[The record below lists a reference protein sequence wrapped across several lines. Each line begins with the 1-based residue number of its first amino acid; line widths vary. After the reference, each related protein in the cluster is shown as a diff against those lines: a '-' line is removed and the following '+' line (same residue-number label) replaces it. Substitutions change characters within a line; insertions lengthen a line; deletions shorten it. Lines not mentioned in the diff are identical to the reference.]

1 MDYIK
6 SKLKEAREAID
17 KKDYKTALENCN
29 EIVQYDDKNYMIH
42 LFLGV
47 SNFNLNNLT
56 AAEKSY
62 NTAFKLQKIPAPLRG
77 LVELYNRTNENDKL
91 SNTLKEL
98 IPLTSDEQKKK
109 ETIFRLIEISGIL
122 KDYKTTID
130 FISPILF
137 ENEKSRNDDNEQ
149 SKTDRIKLLEKFEE
163 ANYQYY
169 LNTLK
174 TKIDEKLREKNIPI
188 VDYSKSHVLGAI
200 QHTPEQKQERDKIE
214 FELNKSLIN
223 NFNLKVYEE
232 LLSKNNMD
240 ILTNEQMIR
249 IYTHFIQILIG
260 KRRIYSSEEN
270 KDEEKQKQLRKEI
283 KENCE
288 RMNELLS
295 TPIYS
300 LETLINL
307 LEEQFDFND
316 DDDDIDGNDSNQ
328 EAVVGLNNQNNQLY
342 EKINEIST
350 TLTNKYPN
358 RGLGWIGLG
367 FYKVFK
373 LKDYSEQSKQLIE
386 KGFSNAGSTD
396 SLLGYLALSKWYLKV
411 ENHERVRDIVK
422 KSMIVYDQK
431 QKAVGGADYFNNI
444 FIKLQLILVES
455 LSFNCNFELA
465 SSLLESLIKK
475 FPIHFNSLTFSQSK
489 LNFYSIKDYK
499 KSKELFES
507 IVNNNNNN
515 NNSNNSNN
523 NNNDINSNDNKL
535 KNKKIIEL
543 SNVYLVWLKI
553 LLKESKESLIKSK
566 DRLKEIIELNG
577 ETGNDYLNYY
587 VYGLI
592 LIELNRDGGV
602 ESCSGSCDDSFIIQQ
617 FLKSAKLNSNHSDT
631 FAKLGTLY
639 KKIGQKERSKK
650 CYQKSLQLDILN
662 GEAGFELGE
671 IYAESGQTSL
681 VMSLYKEITD
691 FCLSPKQIKR
701 FPINVV
707 KCSWAFYRLAIYQ
720 MDNKDIHNSVV
731 SLLNAIKGEPLNESY
746 WRTLAEAYRRQFKYV
761 AALKSLKKAEE
772 ILDNENRIA
781 TDINFQIATLSKTLG
796 LYDDAINEY
805 DRVLKQLEN
814 NVPSLKGKAECL
826 LQLSIEQYKFRNFRQ
841 SLIHLQLAESS
852 IKIALE
858 KENNFHS
865 LWRLY
870 ADISSYFLNLP
881 NDNDNNNNNN
891 NYDYLIEKSKQS
903 SNAYFNCVRI
913 HSNAHSLQDLSIGYY
928 NQYIIYK
935 NYLKQYQQEKNLKVT
950 KEETENLLKSSIK
963 CVVEA
968 LNLSPSDPMLW
979 NLLGVVLMDKFPAQ
993 SQHALIRS
1001 IQLDSSK
1008 SEPYNNLTLLYFE
1021 YGFIEQSDK
1030 SLMIAKNNNI
1040 DSIISW
1046 SLQGLIN
1053 EVKSSNN
1060 NNNNSNKDNNSS
1072 TGREDYNYIDN
1083 ALESSPIGQGLLGYG
1098 ITSLLEG
1105 YSETSYSVLYKYVEL
1120 NPNSIEGNN
1129 SLALVYSHQN
1139 DYENSEKHFK
1149 SALNLLS
1156 NSKTTTKNSSNNNES
1171 KITLNNNNSNCSIGS
1186 ILFSDKPLNDGIEF
1200 SNDEK
1205 LKYVKINLSRTQYH
1219 LGKFDEALETIKPYI
1234 TTTIAATSEPS
1245 LSNSILFELVSLIYC
1260 KLNKL
1265 NESIDA
1271 MKKAISQIPKS
1282 LETATIRKKNLLYT
1296 LAKIQYSCSGGNKQI
1311 DTIVKTLEAI
1321 ISIDKR
1327 FYKAWYYLAAV
1338 YIDCG
1343 KNDLAKNVLIKLQT
1357 TVEQLESNSYLLLSK
1372 IHLLNNEIEEAR
1384 KQLQKLIHLF
1394 PLDPIGWTSLAEL
1407 EMKYFINNNNNNN
1420 NNNHSSSN
1428 NDPCNLPLSLLN
1440 HSLNKKQHQE
1450 YSGMGQLSVGPDHKV
1465 LQPPTIKEL
1474 EIIAKANLY
1483 DLQSPWTKCLDNAI
1497 VIMKRIIHSNPL
1509 SKSNNNI
1516 QPWIHLQNLLYWRS
1530 LYTDNKEDWEST
1542 KSCWNVVQYLTLS
1555 TTKTTT
1561 EDFKF
1566 QQILIELEFKL
1577 ALSIISEG
1585 DSTTTT
1591 DEFDK
1596 LISNY
1601 QKQTNFTNE
1610 KKSVLLSLE
1619 AKKYLRQG
1627 DKVKALSILK
1637 EALKLEPNSIPTYHN
1652 LSDIYQSNDQ
1662 LDASLLCLNRS
1673 LLILKQQQQQQSSL
1687 PSKQTI
1693 TNNNNG
1699 LILTTLSKIIRNY
1712 CIQKK
1717 FKEAL
1722 KLLEENL
1729 SNNNYLDN
1737 PVIKLLKGILIIGSS
1752 KLTNNN
1758 LKQFT
1763 NDMKNALNLLEESS
1777 TINSK
1782 LSLTNF
1788 YSAVVQFN
1796 LKNFNLSD
1804 GLLQKELNLT
1814 PSLSLQ
1820 INSLQE
1826 KIKQFTK

>member
-6 SKLKEAREAID
+6 NKLKETREAID

-29 EIVQYDDKNYMIH
+29 EIVQYDDKNFMIH

-47 SNFNLNNLT
+47 SNFNLNNLA

-62 NTAFKLQKIPAPLRG
+62 NTAFKLQKSPIPLRG
-77 LVELYNRTNENDKL
+77 LLELFNKTNEYDKI
-91 SNTLKEL
+91 SNILKEL
-98 IPLTSDEQKKK
+98 IPLTTDEQKKK
-109 ETIFRLIEISGIL
+109 ELIYRLIEISGIL
-122 KDYKTTID
+122 KDYKTLIEL
-130 FISPILF
+130 ISPILF
-137 ENEKSRNDDNEQ
+137 ENEASSSDSSESSNI
-149 SKTDRIKLLEKFEE
+149 DRIKLLEKFED
-163 ANYQYY
+163 ANYQNY

-174 TKIDEKLREKNIPI
+174 SKIDEKLREKNIPI
-188 VDYSKSHVLGAI
+188 VDYSKSHNVLGSI

-214 FELNKSLIN
+214 FEIIKSLIN

-232 LLSKNNMD
+232 LLLKNNLN

-249 IYTHFIQILIG
+249 IYTHFIQILIS
-260 KRRIYSSEEN
+260 KRRVYSSEEN
-270 KDEEKQKQLRKEI
+270 KDEDKQKQLRKEI

-288 RMNELLS
+288 RMNEMLS

-300 LETLINL
+300 LEILINL
-307 LEEQFDFND
+307 LEEEFNCNDND
-316 DDDDIDGNDSNQ
+316 DDDDNNNNENEGN
-328 EAVVGLNNQNNQLY
+328 NNELY

-350 TLTNKYPN
+350 IITNKYSN

-422 KSMIVYDQK
+422 KSMIVYEQK
-431 QKAVGGADYFNNI
+431 QRSVGGANYFDNI

-475 FPIHFNSLTFSQSK
+475 FSFHFISLTFSLAK

-507 IVNNNNNN
+507 IVEKSIEQNDHHQNN
-515 NNSNNSNN
+515 
-523 NNNDINSNDNKL
+523 IKIL
-535 KNKKIIEL
+535 KKTIEL
-543 SNVYLVWLKI
+543 SKIYLIWIKI
-553 LLKESKESLIKSK
+553 LTNDSKESLINYKEN
-566 DRLKEIIELNG
+566 LKEIIESND
-577 ETGNDYLNYY
+577 ETVNNYLIYY
-587 VYGLI
+587 IYGLI
-592 LIELNRDGGV
+592 LIKLIDEKDNNI
-602 ESCSGSCDDSFIIQQ
+602 EQQISIISQQ
-617 FLKSAKLNSNHSDT
+617 FLKSAKLNPNHSDT

-662 GEAGFELGE
+662 DEAGFELGE

-691 FCLSPKQIKR
+691 FCLSSKQIKR

-796 LYDDAINEY
+796 LYDDAIVEY

-826 LQLSIEQYKFRNFRQ
+826 LQLSMEQYKLRNFRQ
-841 SLIHLQLAESS
+841 SLIQLQLAESS
-852 IKIALE
+852 VRIALE

-870 ADISSYFLNLP
+870 ADISGYFLNLP
-881 NDNDNNNNNN
+881 PPPTELSENLDNS
-891 NYDYLIEKSKQS
+891 DYLIEKSKQS

-913 HSNAHSLQDLSIGYY
+913 HSNHHSLQDLSIGYY

-935 NYLKQYQQEKNLKVT
+935 NYLKKQQEGKHEKLKIKIT

-968 LNLSPSDPMLW
+968 LNLSSSDPMLW
-979 NLLGVVLMDKFPAQ
+979 NLLGVVLMDKFPLQ

-1030 SLMIAKNNNI
+1030 SLMIAKNNNV
-1040 DSIISW
+1040 DSVISW

-1053 EVKSSNN
+1053 EVKSSNEHNSN
-1060 NNNNSNKDNNSS
+1060 NENNENKDNNNNS

-1139 DYENSEKHFK
+1139 DYENSEKYFK

-1156 NSKTTTKNSSNNNES
+1156 SCNSAIKSGNNNNES
-1171 KITLNNNNSNCSIGS
+1171 KITLNNNNNNYNSSTNCSIGS

-1205 LKYVKINLSRTQYH
+1205 LKYIRINLSRTQYY
-1219 LGKFDEALETIKPYI
+1219 LGKFEEALDTIKPYI
-1234 TTTIAATSEPS
+1234 ITTSTEPS

-1265 NESIDA
+1265 NESIEA
-1271 MKKAISQIPKS
+1271 MKKSISQIPKS
-1282 LETATIRKKNLLYT
+1282 LDTATIRKQNLLFT
-1296 LAKIQYSCSGGNKQI
+1296 LAKIQYSCINGSDNNNNKQI

-1321 ISIDKR
+1321 ITIDKR
-1327 FYKAWYYLAAV
+1327 FYKAWYYLAAI

-1343 KNDLAKNVLIKLQT
+1343 KNDLAKNVLIKLQN
-1357 TVEQLESNSYLLLSK
+1357 TVEQLEFNSYLLLSK
-1372 IHLLNNEIEEAR
+1372 IHLLDNEIEQAR

-1394 PLDPIGWTSLAEL
+1394 PLEQIGWTSLAEL
-1407 EMKYFINNNNNNN
+1407 EMKYFINNNNNKGNE
-1420 NNNHSSSN
+1420 
-1428 NDPCNLPLSLLN
+1428 DPCNLPLSLLN
-1440 HSLNKKQHQE
+1440 HSLNKKQGQE
-1450 YSGMGQLSVGPDHKV
+1450 YSGIGQLSVGPDHKV

-1474 EIIAKANLY
+1474 EIIAKANLC

-1509 SKSNNNI
+1509 STSKNNNI

-1530 LYTDNKEDWEST
+1530 LYTDSKEDWEST
-1542 KSCWNVVQYLTLS
+1542 KSCWNVVQYLMTSS
-1555 TTKTTT
+1555 TSSTTT
-1561 EDFKF
+1561 EEFKF

-1577 ALSIISEG
+1577 ALSIIGEG
-1585 DSTTTT
+1585 ENNDSA
-1591 DEFDK
+1591 EFEK

-1601 QKQTNFTNE
+1601 QKQINHSNE
-1610 KKSVLLSLE
+1610 KKSVILSLE
-1619 AKKYLRQG
+1619 AKRHLRQG
-1627 DKVKALSILK
+1627 DKVKALSTLK
-1637 EALKLEPNSIPTYHN
+1637 EALKLDSTSIPIYYN
-1652 LSDIYQSNDQ
+1652 ISDIYQSNDQ

-1673 LLILKQQQQQQSSL
+1673 LLILKQ
-1687 PSKQTI
+1687 SKQQI
-1693 TNNNNG
+1693 NNNNG
-1699 LILTTLSKIIRNY
+1699 LILTTLTKIIRIY

-1717 FKEAL
+1717 FKDAL
-1722 KLLEENL
+1722 KLLDENL
-1729 SNNNYLDN
+1729 TNNNYLDN
-1737 PVIKLLKGILIIGSS
+1737 PVIKLLKAILIIGSS

-1804 GLLQKELNLT
+1804 TLLQKELNIT

>member
-6 SKLKEAREAID
+6 SKLKETREAID

-29 EIVQYDDKNYMIH
+29 EIVQYDDQNFMIH

-47 SNFNLNNLT
+47 SNFNLNNLA

-62 NTAFKLQKIPAPLRG
+62 IAALKIQNSPVPLRG
-77 LVELYNRTNENDKL
+77 LLELYNKTNENDKL

-98 IPLTSDEQKKK
+98 IPLTTDKQKKK
-109 ETIFRLIEISGIL
+109 ELVFRLIEISYFL

-130 FISPILF
+130 LISPILF
-137 ENEKSRNDDNEQ
+137 ENEKSSDDGENDSESSS
-149 SKTDRIKLLEKFEE
+149 SKIDRIKLLEKFED

-188 VDYSKSHVLGAI
+188 VDYSKLHVLGAI

-232 LLSKNNMD
+232 LLIKINLN

-260 KRRIYSSEEN
+260 KRRIYSNEEN
-270 KDEEKQKQLRKEI
+270 KDEEKQKQLYKEI
-283 KENCE
+283 YENCE
-288 RMNELLS
+288 RMNEMLS

-300 LETLINL
+300 LENLINL
-307 LEEQFDFND
+307 LEEEFNFND
-316 DDDDIDGNDSNQ
+316 DDEEVEESSSN
-328 EAVVGLNNQNNQLY
+328 NNNELY
-342 EKINEIST
+342 EKINEISNI
-350 TLTNKYPN
+350 LINKYPN

-386 KGFSNAGSTD
+386 KGFSNSGSTE

-422 KSMIVYDQK
+422 KSMIVYEQK
-431 QKAVGGADYFNNI
+431 QRSVGGANYFNNI

-465 SSLLESLIKK
+465 SSLLESLINK
-475 FPIHFNSLTFSQSK
+475 FPIHFNYLTFSQSK

-499 KSKELFES
+499 KSKELFQL
-507 IVNNNNNN
+507 IINNQNNNNQNN
-515 NNSNNSNN
+515 Q
-523 NNNDINSNDNKL
+523 
-535 KNKKIIEL
+535 NKKIIEL
-543 SNVYLVWLKI
+543 SKIYLIWIDI
-553 LLKESKESLIKSK
+553 LLKGSKESLIKSK
-566 DRLKEIIELNG
+566 DDLKEIIELNG
-577 ETGNDYLNYY
+577 ETDNNYLNYY
-587 VYGLI
+587 VYGLV
-592 LIELNRDGGV
+592 LMELNKIENNNDN
-602 ESCSGSCDDSFIIQQ
+602 DNFSFIIQQ

-639 KKIGQKERSKK
+639 KMIGQKERSKK

-691 FCLSPKQIKR
+691 FCLSAKQIKR
-701 FPINVV
+701 FPINVI

-796 LYDDAINEY
+796 LYDDAVNEY

-841 SLIHLQLAESS
+841 SLIHLELAESS

-881 NDNDNNNNNN
+881 NNNSNNNNNN

-913 HSNAHSLQDLSIGYY
+913 HSNSHSLQDLSIGYY
-928 NQYIIYK
+928 NQYIIFK
-935 NYLKQYQQEKNLKVT
+935 NYLKQQGKQQEKNLKVT

-1040 DSIISW
+1040 DSVISW

-1053 EVKSSNN
+1053 EVKSSNKNINNNDNNDN
-1060 NNNNSNKDNNSS
+1060 NNNS

-1139 DYENSEKHFK
+1139 DYENSEKYFK

-1156 NSKTTTKNSSNNNES
+1156 NSSNSSKTIIKNNNNNNNNES
-1171 KITLNNNNSNCSIGS
+1171 KITLNNNNNSNCSIGS

-1205 LKYVKINLSRTQYH
+1205 LKYVKINLSRTQYY
-1219 LGKFDEALETIKPYI
+1219 LGKFEEALETIKPYI
-1234 TTTIAATSEPS
+1234 TTTTPTEPS

-1271 MKKAISQIPKS
+1271 MKKSISQIPKS
-1282 LETATIRKKNLLYT
+1282 LETATIRKQNLLFT
-1296 LAKIQYSCSGGNKQI
+1296 LAKIQYTCNNNSGNKQQI

-1321 ISIDKR
+1321 ITIDKR
-1327 FYKAWYYLAAV
+1327 FYKAWYYLAAI

-1394 PLDPIGWTSLAEL
+1394 PLEPIGWTSLADL

-1420 NNNHSSSN
+1420 NNNSNSEN

-1440 HSLNKKQHQE
+1440 HSLNKKQGQE

-1497 VIMKRIIHSNPL
+1497 VIIKRIIHSNPL
-1509 SKSNNNI
+1509 STNNNNI
-1516 QPWIHLQNLLYWRS
+1516 QPWVHLQNLLYWRS

-1542 KSCWNVVQYLTLS
+1542 KSSWNVVQYLLTT
-1555 TTKTTT
+1555 TTKATIT
-1561 EDFKF
+1561 EEFKF

-1577 ALSIISEG
+1577 ALSITSEG
-1585 DSTTTT
+1585 DSGTT
-1591 DEFDK
+1591 DDIAEFDK

-1601 QKQTNFTNE
+1601 QKQTNYTNE

-1619 AKKYLRQG
+1619 AKKFLRQG

-1637 EALKLEPNSIPTYHN
+1637 DALKLEPNSIPIYHN
-1652 LSDIYQSNDQ
+1652 LCDIYQSNDQ

-1673 LLILKQQQQQQSSL
+1673 LLILKQQ
-1687 PSKQTI
+1687 T
-1693 TNNNNG
+1693 TNNNNNNNNG
-1699 LILTTLSKIIRNY
+1699 LILTTISKIIRIY

-1717 FKEAL
+1717 FKDSL

-1729 SNNNYLDN
+1729 NNNNYLDN

-1804 GLLQKELNLT
+1804 ILLQKELILT